1 MGKLVRLSNYRRERQ
16 RPPRPAHA
24 GHPYYYCTLC
34 ESEKFTLGPD
44 GEVQCA
50 GCGALMRNLA
60 VRDER
65 P

>member
-1 MGKLVRLSNYRRERQ
+1 MGKLVRLSNYRSKRL
-16 RPPRPAHA
+16 RPWA
-24 GHPYYYCTLC
+24 GAPVEHPYYYCTRC
-34 ESEKFTLGPD
+34 ESQKFTLGSE

-65 P
+65 

>member
-1 MGKLVRLSNYRRERQ
+1 MGKLLRLSNYRRQ
-16 RPPRPAHA
+16 PARPVRPAA
-24 GHPYYYCTLC
+24 ADHPYYYCTLC
-34 ESEKFTLGPD
+34 ECEKFTLGPE

-65 P
+65 